1 MRFNYHTHTTRC
13 QHAKGTEREYVE
25 AAIRGGYKILGFSDH
40 TPYPFLDGHRSG
52 MRMALEETK
61 NYFETL
67 LSLKEEYKDRI
78 EIHIGFEAEYDPE
91 GFHRLKAFLMTIHV
105 SI

>member
-40 TPYPFLDGHRSG
+40 TPYPFDNGYESRI
-52 MRMALEETK
+52 RMKMEEDPDNPK
-61 NYFETL
+61 I
-67 LSLKEEYKDRI
+67 LK
-78 EIHIGFEAEYDPE
+78 
-91 GFHRLKAFLMTIHV
+91 TIWGV
-105 SI
+105 GYIVE